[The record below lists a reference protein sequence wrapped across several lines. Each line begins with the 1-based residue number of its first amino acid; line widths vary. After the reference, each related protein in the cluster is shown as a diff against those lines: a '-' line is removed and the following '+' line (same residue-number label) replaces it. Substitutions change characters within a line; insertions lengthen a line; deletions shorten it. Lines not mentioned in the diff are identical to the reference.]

1 MTTSE
6 INFGVTADDMN
17 QVITEN
23 PVVGLQLRIVALSRK
38 VTEQQVHIEE
48 QQALIE
54 ELQSQTKTKKGS

>member
-1 MTTSE
+1 MTTSG

-23 PVVGLQLRIVALSRK
+23 PMVGLQLRIAALSRT